1 LNLTELQ
8 RASGVSSSNQKF
20 LPFLGKVATYAFS
33 YCFSETMLQDRI
45 ALVTG
50 GGTGIGKAIGVQ
62 MAKNRAKV
70 AIASRNRS
78 RLESA
83 AAEFEKL
90 GLSVLPLSM
99 DVRKKQ
105 DIQRAVDVIVSKWG
119 AIHIL
124 VNNAGISGLSTV
136 DDPDDSKWFDILDT
150 NLNGLY
156 LVTKEVL
163 KHMPEQDGGRVINI
177 SSVLGKF
184 GVPGYTAYCT
194 TKHGMIGFTRAL
206 ALEVVGRG
214 ITVNTVCPGWVDTE
228 MAAQGINE
236 TAASQGITPQQF
248 KAQAIAGVPIGRFLE
263 ADEIAELV
271 CYLASDQ
278 AKGITGQ
285 AINICGGQTMI

>member
-1 LNLTELQ
+1 MLT
-8 RASGVSSSNQKF
+8 
-20 LPFLGKVATYAFS
+20 S
-33 YCFSETMLQDRI
+33 YVFIGIMLQHKI

-50 GGTGIGKAIGVQ
+50 GGTGIGKAIGLQ

-70 AIASRNRS
+70 AIASRDRS
-78 RLESA
+78 HLASA
-83 AAEFEKL
+83 CAEFEAL
-90 GLSVLPLSM
+90 GLGVLPISM
-99 DVRKKQ
+99 DVRKKH
-105 DIQRAVDVIVSKWG
+105 DIQRAVDEIASKWG

-124 VNNAGISGLSTV
+124 VNNAGISGLSLI
-136 DDPDDSKWFDILDT
+136 DDPDDSKWFNILDT
-150 NLNGLY
+150 NLNGTY

-163 KHMPEQDGGRVINI
+163 SHMPDHDGGRVINI

-206 ALEVVGRG
+206 ALEVVSRG

-228 MAAQGINE
+228 MATQGINE
-236 TAASQGITPQQF
+236 TAAIQGMTPNEF
-248 KAQAIAGVPIGRFLE
+248 KAQAIAGVPIKRFLE

-285 AINICGGQTMI
+285 AINICGGQTMV